1 MILGHGID
9 IVDVNRI
16 AKTYTKFGDR
26 FLQKILS
33 QEELDDLPD
42 NDKAIIP
49 FLAKH
54 FAVKEATS
62 KAIGCGLINGSPLH
76 FRDVVLQNYSYGK
89 PYIKKTEKLLSITA
103 MMYDLADKQLEN
115 LSFFVSTSGDAGVCI
130 ASVVIELL

>member
-9 IVDVNRI
+9 IVDVDRI

-33 QEELDDLPD
+33 QEEFEDLPD
-42 NDKAIIP
+42 SDKAVIP

-89 PYIKKTEKLLSITA
+89 PYIKTTANLVSITS
-103 MMYDLADKQLEN
+103 MMYDLTDKQLEN

-130 ASVVIELL
+130 ASVIIELV